1 MDIVDQISDMT
12 IRLEQQTETRQ
23 EVYTLLLLAFLE
35 IKKLRNEANDYRTK
49 IKDRIAKAA

>member
-12 IRLEQQTETRQ
+12 IRIEQQTETRQ

-35 IKKLRNEANDYRTK
+35 IKKLRNEANEYRTK
-49 IKDRIAKAA
+49 TKDRVSEAA

>member
-49 IKDRIAKAA
+49 IKDRIAEAA